1 MPVKDAE
8 EKNDGKMVHTY
19 VDAWN
24 VQCGRL

>member
-8 EKNDGKMVHTY
+8 GENDGKMVHTY